1 MKQSVLIVDDTI
13 ENIDV
18 LEAILMDDY
27 KLKAATRGKVALRIA
42 EKVQPD
48 IILLD
53 IMMPEMDGYEV
64 CEKLKANPLTA
75 HIPIIFVTAMNEE
88 KDEAK
93 GFNVGAIDYITKPV
107 SPVIVKAR
115 LRTHLALSNQQK
127 ELDIQVK
134 EKTKELLQSR
144 EDLVKRLGLASEY
157 KDNETGLHIERM
169 SKYCKLIALEY
180 GLSEK
185 EAELLELAAPM
196 HDVGK
201 IGISDAIL
209 KKPGK
214 LTEEEYI
221 KMQEHSKIG
230 SDILGHHSDDLLSAA
245 AIVALQHHEKWNG
258 KGYPNGLSK
267 DDIHL
272 YARICAVADVFDA
285 LTSKR
290 PYKEAWK
297 VEKAVNLIKEEKGN
311 HFDPLVVN
319 AFINALDD
327 ILVIKEEFSE

>member
-1 MKQSVLIVDDTI
+1 MKQTVLIVDDTI

-18 LEAILMDDY
+18 LEAILMEDY
-27 KLKAATRGKVALRIA
+27 KLKAATRGKIALKIA
-42 EKVQPD
+42 EKSQPD

-64 CEKLKANPLTA
+64 CQKLKENPLTS

-93 GFNVGAIDYITKPV
+93 GFNVGAVDYITKPV

-134 EKTKELLQSR
+134 EKTKELQKSR
-144 EDLVKRLGLASEY
+144 VDLVRRLGLAAEY
-157 KDNETGLHIERM
+157 KDNETGLHVVRV
-169 SKYCKLIALEY
+169 SKYCKLIAMEY
-180 GLSEK
+180 GLSDK
-185 EAELLELAAPM
+185 ESDLLELAAPM

-214 LTEEEYI
+214 LNAEEW
-221 KMQEHSKIG
+221 KSMQEHAQIG
-230 SDILGHHSDDLLSAA
+230 SDILGVHADDLLTAA

-258 KGYPNGLSK
+258 KGYPNGLK
-267 DDIHL
+267 KEEIHL

-285 LTSKR
+285 VTSKR
-290 PYKEAWK
+290 PYKEAWDIDRTI
-297 VEKAVNLIKEEKGN
+297 NLIKEEKGE
-311 HFDPLVVN
+311 HFDPLVVKAFLN
-319 AFINALDD
+319 AFDD
-327 ILVIKEEFSE
+327 ILKVKEEYQE